1 MGGSTSKWNDDILV
15 NIIVVRRVKIR
26 DTVVRAFRYGLASFI
41 KVFLLVR
48 TEYIIISSVAR
59 QVTNQAVWKY
69 DARASV
75 LYPRINQKIIK
86 ARISIR
92 DDVIPIIF
100 INRDIPLVFHFFG
113 F

>member
-15 NIIVVRRVKIR
+15 NIIGVRRVKIR

-59 QVTNQAVWKY
+59 QVTNQAVWK
-69 DARASV
+69 
-75 LYPRINQKIIK
+75 
-86 ARISIR
+86 
-92 DDVIPIIF
+92 
-100 INRDIPLVFHFFG
+100 
-113 F
+113 

>member
-1 MGGSTSKWNDDILV
+1 MVNMMG
-15 NIIVVRRVKIR
+15 VRRVKTR
-26 DTVVRAFRYGLASFI
+26 DIVVKAFRYGLASFI
-41 KVFLLVR
+41 KVFLLLR

-69 DARASV
+69 EAWDIL

-86 ARISIR
+86 ARISIS

-100 INRDIPLVFHFFG
+100 INFDIPLVFHFFG
-113 F
+113 FCRNSLSTLS